1 MLDCF
6 LISVDSASKKAYCFL
21 ISVDRVFVLVFWAS
35 KQAYSSFNCL
45 EYRSDHFTCKGTAML
60 CPYHLLHSNK
70 NCLIAFSFK

>member
-35 KQAYSSFNCL
+35 KRHIAVSIAWNT
-45 EYRSDHFTCKGTAML
+45 DHFTCKGTAML